1 MWVFQLGWGFC
12 LFFNMVLVVVG
23 LLALCMDLTLDF
35 SIFAEETTEILTGIA
50 LNQQLNGSQRDY
62 AK

>member
-50 LNQQLNGSQRDY
+50 LNL
-62 AK
+62 